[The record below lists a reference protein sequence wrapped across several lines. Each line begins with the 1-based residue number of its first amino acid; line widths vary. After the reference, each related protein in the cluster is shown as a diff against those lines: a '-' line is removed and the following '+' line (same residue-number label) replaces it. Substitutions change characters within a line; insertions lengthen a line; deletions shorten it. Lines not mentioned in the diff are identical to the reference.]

1 MTGWNLKITTRSF
14 SSTLDMEI
22 DVEKIQII
30 PKEFMHEIVVDEA
43 QN

>member
-1 MTGWNLKITTRSF
+1 MTKWNLKITTSSF

-30 PKEFMHEIVVDEA
+30 PKEIMHDIVVDGA
-43 QN
+43 